1 MADNLGN
8 EEEDEDYQGAGGE
21 SSPTMTLLVG
31 QLDRFQVDVF
41 CKAAQ
46 KQGVKKSM
54 SFFTK
59 KKGATTDKY
68 TVEDMLTFSKDIIP
82 TSLLKLSND
91 HAGRAVKIFSLIL
104 KYMGESGEPVSP
116 QEGVT
121 ICNKLLREGLK
132 RPELR
137 DELYAQLSKQ
147 TRNNP
152 NLRSNLK
159 AWELMHL
166 VAATMPPSK
175 DFVSYV
181 SEYIHDCAHDPQQ
194 PPEVKSVA
202 LKAWSSLK
210 RCAKAGPRRT
220 VPTPEEIEALCSGRT
235 LNTIVFFLDET
246 FEELLYDITTTVLEA
261 VERLANIIKLQNY
274 HTFSLFE
281 CRKYVLAKGMVP
293 GETTPDEHIFLD
305 DHKYVA
311 DVLADFRTLK
321 GQGTKEAVQSKLLFK
336 KRMFRETDESITEPM
351 FINLSYVQAQHDYL
365 QGNYPVGRDDAAQL
379 AALQM
384 QAEMDAVLKEP
395 PEALSACVEKYIT
408 KQVLLTRP
416 HADWVADVQQR
427 YKALEQF
434 SKEDARM
441 QVLRILRSLP
451 YGNSIFFV
459 VKRIEDPIGLL
470 PGRII
475 LGINKRGIHFF
486 RPVPKEYLHSAELR
500 DIMQFGSSHSAV
512 FFKMRVACVLHIFQF
527 ETKQGEDICVAL
539 QTHIND
545 VMMRR
550 YSKAKAVASDPVSGQ
565 QQTLFKGEGAPG
577 TMSFGH
583 VYEKRVADMAKVLDE
598 ANNRIAEITS
608 EKAIMQQEIRRMEAE
623 LADTV
628 DQLQIEEKVKGQANS
643 LQDQLAKELGDAKT
657 QLVEAEIQM
666 TRLVADLKAKPG
678 PAAPGAKAPV
688 ENTAKISALQ
698 QKLEEQTKEL
708 NSITEK
714 YRSADKVSK
723 QLTKDKQLLENKVTR
738 QEKSN
743 SEEQAT
749 MQAKAEEEVL
759 GLKQKLEKAEKEV
772 IDQVEQL
779 ASTRALLEER
789 EEELKS
795 VVAEQSE
802 LEDLREMKADM
813 ERKDAQTSA
822 IIKRQAEQI
831 EQLENLYR
839 EEQILRKKYFNKM
852 EDMKGKI
859 RVFCRTRPLSSK
871 DQNQGANFALSFPD
885 EYTLEHPW
893 KEEKKPRSYN
903 FDACLTAASTQSEVF
918 EDTKYLVQSAVDGY
932 NVCIFAYGQ
941 TGSGKTYTINGSDE
955 NPGLTPRA
963 VKELFKV
970 AERDAN
976 KFSFTITCYMMEL
989 YQDNLVDLLVTGADR
1004 PKLEIKKDAKGW
1016 VTVQN
1021 ASITHVNSWQE
1032 LQTCINKGMSQRKTA
1047 QTQMNAESSRSHLII
1062 TAVIESTNLQT
1073 QSLVKGKLS
1082 FVDLAGSERIKKSG
1096 SSGNQLKE
1104 AQAIN
1109 KSLSALGDVISALA
1123 TEQPHIPYRNHK
1135 LTMLM
1140 SDSLGGNAKTLMFVN
1155 VSPSSD
1161 DLEETQNLLGYATRV
1176 RSIINDAS
1184 KNVTTKDMMRLHKQL
1199 AHWKAKAGAGPID
1212 TLDLHEIVDQKLDE
1226 NL

>member
-1 MADNLGN
+1 MADNQYPH
-8 EEEDEDYQGAGGE
+8 EEEDEDVHGTPGSNTD
-21 SSPTMTLLVG
+21 SSPTMALLIG

-46 KQGVKKSM
+46 KQGVKRTM
-54 SFFTK
+54 SIFSK
-59 KKGATTDKY
+59 KKGPATDKY

-91 HAGRAVKIFSLIL
+91 HASRGVKIFSLIL

-261 VERLANIIKLQNY
+261 VERLASIIKLQNY

-281 CRKYVLAKGMVP
+281 CRKYVMPKGLMP

-336 KRMFRETDESITEPM
+336 KRMFRETDESITEAM

-384 QAEMDAVLKEP
+384 QAEMDSVLKEP

-512 FFKMRVACVLHIFQF
+512 FFKMRVAGVLHIFQF

-550 YSKAKAVASDPVSGQ
+550 YSKAKAVASDPASGAASN
-565 QQTLFKGEGAPG
+565 FKGEGAPG

-583 VYEKRVADMAKVLDE
+583 VYEKRVADMSKVLDE
-598 ANNRIAEITS
+598 KDARIAEMTA
-608 EKAIMQQEIRRMEAE
+608 EKAAMQAEIRRMEAE

-628 DQLQIEEKVKGQANS
+628 DQLHTEEQQKGQVDS
-643 LQDQLAKELGDAKT
+643 MQDTLAKELADTKT
-657 QLVEAEIQM
+657 KLLEAEVQM
-666 TRLVADLKAKPG
+666 AKLISDNKGATGKPSADQ
-678 PAAPGAKAPV
+678 
-688 ENTAKISALQ
+688 TAKVTSLQ

-708 NSITEK
+708 NAVTEK
-714 YRSADKVSK
+714 QRSCDKVNK
-723 QLTKDKQLLENKVTR
+723 QLTKDKQLLENKVGR
-738 QEKSN
+738 LEKSN
-743 SEEQAT
+743 VEAATSMQQKMDEEI
-749 MQAKAEEEVL
+749 
-759 GLKQKLEKAEKEV
+759 GSLKKKIESTEKETL
-772 IDQVEQL
+772 DLTEQL
-779 ASTRALLEER
+779 ASTRSLLEER
-789 EEELKS
+789 EAELNQFQQEQTELEELR
-795 VVAEQSE
+795 E
-802 LEDLREMKADM
+802 LKKDM
-813 ERKDAQTSA
+813 DRKDAQTSA

-839 EEQILRKKYFNKM
+839 EEQILRKKYFNMM

-859 RVFCRTRPLSSK
+859 RVFCRTRPLSVK
-871 DQNQGANFALSFPD
+871 DQNQGSSFAVSLPD
-885 EYTLEHPW
+885 EFTIEHPW
-893 KEEKKPRSYN
+893 KEEKKPRSYQ
-903 FDACLTAASTQSEVF
+903 FDACFPALTTQDAVF
-918 EDTKYLVQSAVDGY
+918 EDTRYLVQSAVDGY

-941 TGSGKTYTINGSDE
+941 TGSGKTHTINGSGE

-970 AERDAN
+970 VQRDSN
-976 KFSFTITCYMMEL
+976 KFSFSITCYMVEL
-989 YQDNLVDLLVTGADR
+989 YQDNLSDLLVNKDADR

-1021 ASITHVNSWQE
+1021 VQIEHVNSWQE
-1032 LQTCINKGMSQRKTA
+1032 LQGCIDKGLRKRRTA
-1047 QTQMNAESSRSHLII
+1047 GTQMNVESSRSHLIV

-1096 SSGNQLKE
+1096 STGNQLKE

-1161 DLEETQNLLGYATRV
+1161 DLEETQNSLSYATRV
-1176 RSIINDAS
+1176 RTIINDAS
-1184 KNVTTKDMMRLHKQL
+1184 KNVTTKEMVRLQKQL
-1199 AHWKAKAGAGPID
+1199 AHWKAKAGAGAGEEL
-1212 TLDLHEIVDQKLDE
+1212 LDIEDE
-1226 NL
+1226 KWSQNADR